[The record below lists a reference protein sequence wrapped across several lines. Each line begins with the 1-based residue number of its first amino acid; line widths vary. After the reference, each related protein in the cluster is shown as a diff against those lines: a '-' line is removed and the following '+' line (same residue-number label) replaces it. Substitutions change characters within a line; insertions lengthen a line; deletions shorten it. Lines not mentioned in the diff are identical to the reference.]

1 MVFASEAAA
10 AAFLNP
16 FRHPVLVAES
26 MFKRFDHGIVFE
38 RAHSALFSADNAPS
52 AVQVGPVA
60 DKVDHLA
67 RSSAPLRNVLKDKV
81 DAVVQNA
88 AQGKCSVETSV
99 KRATK
104 ELEAAIEQC
113 PVLKQACKDT
123 NQVIA
128 QELHQ
133 FVVQKVQCQYGTAR
147 EPETVRR
154 VAATEN
160 NAVFEKK
167 LLFGEEGP
175 STTKVWV
182 GGRIDG
188 MVGTELIE
196 IKNRKAK
203 FFVPL
208 PLYDVA
214 QVHCYMHIKGL
225 RRATLVEQLGDQTK
239 ETPIKWDD
247 ALWKKLLGGLRIF
260 CRKFCILIHDQA
272 QQKALLG
279 CRTLQ
284 EKAMWWKSLP

>member
-26 MFKRFDHGIVFE
+26 MFKRFDHGAVFE
-38 RAHSALFSADNAPS
+38 RAHCALFSADDAPS

-67 RSSAPLRNVLKDKV
+67 QSSEPLRNLLKVKV
-81 DAVVQNA
+81 DTVVQNA
-88 AQGKCSVETSV
+88 AQGRCSVETSV

-104 ELEAAIEQC
+104 ELEVAIEQC

-123 NQVIA
+123 DQVIA
-128 QELHQ
+128 EELHQ

-154 VAATEN
+154 MAATEN

-167 LLFGEEGP
+167 ILFEDR
-175 STTKVWV
+175 TAKVWV

-239 ETPIKWDD
+239 ETSIKWDD
-247 ALWKKLLGGLRIF
+247 GLWKKLLGGLRIF
-260 CRKFCILIHDQA
+260 CRKFCILINDEAH
-272 QQKALLG
+272 QQALLG

-284 EKAMWWKSLP
+284 EKAVWWKSLA